1 MSGRA
6 ASSGPEV
13 RVASLGPEVRAWLER
28 LPDYKPD
35 RPMVAAVSAGLD
47 STVLL
52 HLLVEAGP
60 NVLVAHV
67 HHGLRGAE
75 ADADEAFVRSLA
87 ESLNKPYARVDLGS
101 EWARNLTGRS
111 RQDAARRLR
120 YDRLAALA
128 EQEGALFVATGH
140 TRDDQA
146 ETVLLHLGRGAGPD
160 GLAGMSAVR
169 PLNPAVRLIR
179 PLLST
184 SRVEIE
190 AYASARGLSWRED
203 ASNQNLHY
211 RRNALRHDLLP
222 SFARIMGGDV
232 AGRIAHAADLVRAYV
247 DEEQKPLLE
256 ALLGLVVSPLPGGA
270 VELALD
276 RLQTL
281 PPAWRARLVLDVVS
295 SVLDRAPRDRVVA
308 ARALRLADSQVG
320 RRLELPGGSVWRE
333 RNALVVA
340 PTLVRPPARVVA
352 WGATCTSSRPVA
364 VDWGVDEILCSEV
377 ESPDP
382 EDRVAGQPGYRPL
395 YVDPDR
401 VPGDWELRPWEPGDR
416 ITLPDGRLSARV
428 KTVLTDSGVASWRRA
443 NEAVLTA
450 GGRVF
455 CLVGHRVDPSVSPN
469 ATSRRVFE
477 ISRPPAKV
485 PAG

>member
-6 ASSGPEV
+6 TSPGPDV
-13 RVASLGPEVRAWLER
+13 RAASLGPEVRAWLER
-28 LPDYKPD
+28 LPDYRPD
-35 RPMVAAVSAGLD
+35 RPMVVAVSAGLD

-52 HLLVEAGP
+52 HLLVEAGA
-60 NVLVAHV
+60 NVFVAHV
-67 HHGLRGAE
+67 HHGLRGAD
-75 ADADEAFVRSLA
+75 ADADEAFVRCLA
-87 ESLNKPYARVDLGS
+87 ESLDKPYARVDLGS

-120 YDRLAALA
+120 YDHLAALA
-128 EQEGALFVATGH
+128 EQEGAPFVATGH

-169 PLNPAVRLIR
+169 PLNSAVRLIR
-179 PLLST
+179 PLLAT

-190 AYASARGLSWRED
+190 ACASARGLSWRED
-203 ASNQNLHY
+203 ASNQNLDY

-232 AGRIAHAADLVRAYV
+232 AGRIAHAADLLRAYV

-256 ALLGLVVSPLPGGA
+256 ALRGLVVSPLKGGA

-276 RLQTL
+276 RLQSL
-281 PPAWRARLVLDVVS
+281 PAAWRARLVLDVVS

-308 ARALRLADSQVG
+308 ARALRLVDSQVG
-320 RRLELPGGSVWRE
+320 RRLDLPGGAVWRE
-333 RNALVVA
+333 RNSLVVA
-340 PTLVRPPARVVA
+340 PTLEKPPARIVD
-352 WGATCTSSRPVA
+352 WGATCAVSRPVA
-364 VDWGVDEILCSEV
+364 VDWGVGEIRCAEV
-377 ESPDP
+377 GWPNP
-382 EDRVAGQPGYRPL
+382 EDRAAGRSGNRRL

-401 VPGDWELRPWEPGDR
+401 VPGEWELRPWEPGDR
-416 ITLPDGRLSARV
+416 ITLPDGRLHARV
-428 KTVLTDSGVASWRRA
+428 KTVLTDSGIESWRRA

-450 GGRVF
+450 AGRVF
-455 CLVGHRVDPSVSPN
+455 CLVGHRVDPSVSPD

-477 ISRPPAKV
+477 ISRGPAPDPV
-485 PAG
+485 G